1 MLISN
6 TMMTAY
12 YLGWKIILLRKSK
25 NLSFSGTYKYY
36 LILLPVLFLI
46 SNVFSKEIIIEPG
59 ENAHERLQEAMILM
73 EEGDTLLIKSGY
85 YSFEDG
91 LSLDI
96 DGVTVIG
103 EGMDKTI
110 LDFKNQQSGA
120 QGLLVTSNKVTLK
133 DFAILD
139 AKGDALKVI
148 GAMGINM
155 INLRTE
161 WTGGPK
167 STNGA
172 YGFYPVESEDVLIDG
187 CVAIGASDA
196 GIYVGQSKN
205 IIVRNSIAQYNV
217 AGIEIENSYYADVY
231 NNLASHNTGGIL
243 IFDLPDL
250 PQQGGHH
257 IRVFE
262 NQSIDNDT
270 DNFAPEGNIVGE
282 VPRGT
287 GIIIMANSD
296 VEVFN
301 NLLSGNGTVN
311 LSIVSYSDETDDPNY
326 YPHPKRIQVHNNTYG
341 PAGFDPDINTGELAK
356 TLFEISNGNMPDI
369 FWDGVAPLS
378 QLIFGQPEEEKLI
391 ISEDPDVTFLTIS
404 AIKYMMGFSN
414 STLTDIDEFQGV
426 INPLQP
432 IDIDGI

>member
-1 MLISN
+1 M
-6 TMMTAY
+6 
-12 YLGWKIILLRKSK
+12 KIISLKKSK
-25 NLSFSGTYKYY
+25 NISSLGAFKHY
-36 LILLPVLFLI
+36 LFLLPALFLFT
-46 SNVFSKEIIIEPG
+46 NVFSKEIIIEPG
-59 ENAHERLQEAMILM
+59 ENAHERLQESMILM
-73 EEGDTLLIKSGY
+73 EEGDILLIKSGY

-148 GAMGINM
+148 GADGINM

-257 IRVFE
+257 IRVFD

-301 NLLSGNGTVN
+301 NLMSGNGTVN

-356 TLFEISNGNMPDI
+356 TLFEISDGNMPDI

-391 ISEDPDVTFLTIS
+391 ISEDEDVTFLTIS

-414 STLTDIDEFQGV
+414 PILTDIDEFQGV
-426 INPLQP
+426 INPLKP
-432 IDIDGI
+432 INIEGI

>member
-1 MLISN
+1 MSK
-6 TMMTAY
+6 AC
-12 YLGWKIILLRKSK
+12 ILV
-25 NLSFSGTYKYY
+25 
-36 LILLPVLFLI
+36 LILII
-46 SNVFSKEIIIEPG
+46 SIQSYAKEIIINPG
-59 ENAHERLQEAMILM
+59 ENAQEELQEALILM
-73 EEGDTLLIKSGY
+73 SEGDTLIMRSGFY
-85 YSFEDG
+85 QFEDG
-91 LSLDI
+91 ISLDV
-96 DGVTVIG
+96 DNVTVIG
-103 EGMDKTI
+103 EGMNETI

-120 QGLLVTSNKVTLK
+120 QGFLVTSNKVTLK

-148 GAMGINM
+148 GSKGINM

-187 CVAIGASDA
+187 CIAIGASDA

-257 IRVFE
+257 IRVFD
-262 NQSIDNDT
+262 NKSIDNDT

-296 VEVFN
+296 VEIFN
-301 NLLSGNGTVN
+301 NVMSGNATVN
-311 LSIVSYSDETDDPNY
+311 LSVVSYSDKTDDPNY
-326 YPHPKRIQVHNNTYG
+326 YPHPRRIQIHNNTYG
-341 PAGFDPDINTGELAK
+341 PGGFDPDIETGELAK
-356 TLFEISNGNMPDI
+356 ALYEISNGNMPDI
-369 FWDGVAPLS
+369 FWDGVVPIS
-378 QLIFGQPEEEKLI
+378 QMIFGQPNEDKLKMKEN
-391 ISEDPDVTFLTIS
+391 SDVSFLTIS
-404 AIKYMMGFSN
+404 PLKYILGFSN
-414 STLTDIDEFQGV
+414 PIKTEKKEFTGA
-426 INPLQP
+426 INPLEP
-432 IDIDGI
+432 IVINGIQQ

>member
-1 MLISN
+1 MHK
-6 TMMTAY
+6 A
-12 YLGWKIILLRKSK
+12 
-25 NLSFSGTYKYY
+25 
-36 LILLPVLFLI
+36 LILFAFAILFNQL
-46 SNVFSKEIIIEPG
+46 FAKEIIINPS
-59 ENAHERLQEAMILM
+59 ENAQEELQEALILM
-73 EEGDTLLIKSGY
+73 SEGDTLLIKEGY
-85 YSFEDG
+85 YLFEDG
-91 LSLDI
+91 LSLDVDDVKI
-96 DGVTVIG
+96 IG

-110 LDFKNQQSGA
+110 LDFKDQQSGA
-120 QGLLVTSNKVTLK
+120 QGFLVTSNKVTLK

-148 GAMGINM
+148 GSKGIYM

-167 STNGA
+167 SSNGA

-205 IIVRNSIAQYNV
+205 IIVRNSVAQYNV

-257 IRVFE
+257 IRVFD
-262 NQSIDNDT
+262 NKSIDNDT

-301 NLLSGNGTVN
+301 NVISGNGTVN
-311 LSIVSYSDETDDPNY
+311 LSIISYSDETDDQNY
-326 YPHPKRIQVHNNTYG
+326 YPHPRRIQIHDNTYG
-341 PAGFDPDINTGELAK
+341 PAGFDPDIETGDLAK
-356 TLFEISNGNMPDI
+356 ALYEISDGDMPDI
-369 FWDGVAPLS
+369 FWDGVVSVS
-378 QLIFGQPEEEKLI
+378 QMLFGQPEIDKLKI
-391 ISEDPDVTFLTIS
+391 DENSDVSFLTIS
-404 AIKYMMGFSN
+404 PIKYMLGFSKPVKTEKKEFN
-414 STLTDIDEFQGV
+414 GIID
-426 INPLQP
+426 PLEP
-432 IDIDGI
+432 IVIDGL

>member
-1 MLISN
+1 ML
-6 TMMTAY
+6 
-12 YLGWKIILLRKSK
+12 SK
-25 NLSFSGTYKYY
+25 NVNSEDIF
-36 LILLPVLFLI
+36 ID
-46 SNVFSKEIIIEPG
+46 PG
-59 ENAHERLQEAMILM
+59 PDAQERLQEAMILM
-73 EEGDTLLIKSGY
+73 NEGDTLTIRSGY
-85 YSFEDG
+85 YSFEDS

-96 DGVTVIG
+96 DNVVIKG
-103 EGMDKTI
+103 EGMNETI

-133 DFAILD
+133 DFAIMD

-148 GAMGINM
+148 GSKGINM

-205 IIVRNSIAQYNV
+205 IIVRDSIAQYNV

-231 NNLASHNTGGIL
+231 DNLASHNTAGIL
-243 IFDLPDL
+243 VFDLPDL

-257 IRVFE
+257 IRVFD
-262 NQSIDNDT
+262 NKSIDNDT

-287 GIIIMANSD
+287 GIIVMANSD
-296 VEVFN
+296 VEIFN
-301 NLLSGNGTVN
+301 NVMSGNGTVN

-326 YPHPKRIQVHNNTYG
+326 YPHPKRIQVHGNIYG
-341 PAGFDPDINTGELAK
+341 PSGFDPDLETGDLAK
-356 TLFEISNGNMPDI
+356 ALYEISNGNMPDI
-369 FWDGVAPLS
+369 FWDGVVPIT
-378 QLIFGQPEEEKLI
+378 QMVFGQPEDEKLKVKED
-391 ISEDPDVTFLTIS
+391 SEVTFLTIS
-404 AIKYMMGFSN
+404 PIKYMMGFSN
-414 STLTDIDEFQGV
+414 PTRANINEFKGV
-426 INPLQP
+426 INPLEP
-432 IDIDGI
+432 IVIDGI

>member
-1 MLISN
+1 MS
-6 TMMTAY
+6 
-12 YLGWKIILLRKSK
+12 
-25 NLSFSGTYKYY
+25 
-36 LILLPVLFLI
+36 
-46 SNVFSKEIIIEPG
+46 
-59 ENAHERLQEAMILM
+59 
-73 EEGDTLLIKSGY
+73 EGDTLLIKSGY
-85 YSFEDG
+85 YLFEDG
-91 LSLDI
+91 LSLDV
-96 DGVTVIG
+96 DNVTIIG
-103 EGMDKTI
+103 EGLDKTI

-120 QGLLVTSNKVTLK
+120 QGFLVTSNKVTLK

-148 GAMGINM
+148 GSKGINM

-257 IRVFE
+257 IRVFD
-262 NQSIDNDT
+262 NKSIDNDT

-301 NLLSGNGTVN
+301 NEMSGNGTVN

-326 YPHPKRIQVHNNTYG
+326 YPHPRRIQVHNNIYG
-341 PAGFDPDINTGELAK
+341 LGGFDPDVETGDLAK
-356 TLFEISNGNMPDI
+356 ALFEISDGNMPDI
-369 FWDGVAPLS
+369 FWDGVVPIS
-378 QLIFGQPEEEKLI
+378 QMIFGQPDDDKLKVDEN
-391 ISEDPDVTFLTIS
+391 SDVSFLTIS
-404 AIKYMMGFSN
+404 PIKYMLGFSN
-414 STLTDIDEFQGV
+414 PIRTEKKEFKGV
-426 INPLQP
+426 INPLEP
-432 IDIDGI
+432 IEIDGI